1 LGIRVYIKINNDN
14 DVRVVNLPH
23 QKIILI
29 RVQCS
34 HIATI
39 INALGLLLMGKHNQI
54 DHILMEDRKHSN
66 IVNVQF
72 FRAAE
77 SDTIFLWLRRLDR
90 DYQWVNQ

>member
-1 LGIRVYIKINNDN
+1 
-14 DVRVVNLPH
+14 
-23 QKIILI
+23 
-29 RVQCS
+29 
-34 HIATI
+34 
-39 INALGLLLMGKHNQI
+39 MGKHNQI